1 MKQPTASSFVK
12 SQESWA
18 IHVLG
23 LVRAE
28 IEDRE
33 EALRENGWPDEDFPN
48 DEKLMDLY
56 DDELFWV
63 RYEKEMVKQRRYL
76 KEKYFNE

>member
-1 MKQPTASSFVK
+1 MKQPTASTFVK
-12 SQESWA
+12 NQESWA
-18 IHVLG
+18 DHVIG
-23 LVRAE
+23 IVRAE

-33 EALRENGWPDEDFPN
+33 EALRENGWPDQDFN
-48 DEKLMDLY
+48 LDEKLMDLY

-63 RYEKEMVKQRRYL
+63 RYGREMKRQRLYL